1 VLAAVEIVSDDDAA
15 VPPSTDAG
23 LKAQVAPLGNP
34 EQASVTVWL
43 NPKFEIRPMVALEE
57 FPAVTVGGENV
68 VAESEKLAGLVF
80 SNTPMPLK
88 PGVVSAGTEK
98 TMSGRPSLFMSA
110 ISGVCIAPF
119 FVM

>member
-1 VLAAVEIVSDDDAA
+1 LLAVEIVSNDVA
-15 VPPSTDAG
+15 VPPGTDAG
-23 LKAQVAPLGNP
+23 LNAQVAPLGNP

-43 NPKFEIRPMVALEE
+43 NPKFGFRPMIALEE
-57 FPAVTVGGENV
+57 FPAVTVDGENV

-88 PGVVSAGTEK
+88 PPVSSCGIEK